1 LPFEKVV
8 AISERMKKA
17 LGSEDC
23 WYSIVKNGNLL
34 GIKWLHYHEFNEPN
48 NRNYTLMDAAAS
60 YGHLEIV
67 RWLHSNSNEGC
78 THMAMDLAAGDGHLE
93 VVKWLQHNRR
103 EGSTEW
109 AMVLAARN
117 GHLDVLK

>member
-1 LPFEKVV
+1 
-8 AISERMKKA
+8 
-17 LGSEDC
+17 
-23 WYSIVKNGNLL
+23 
-34 GIKWLHYHEFNEPN
+34 
-48 NRNYTLMDAAAS
+48 
-60 YGHLEIV
+60 
-67 RWLHSNSNEGC
+67 
-78 THMAMDLAAGDGHLE
+78 MDLAAGDGHLE